1 VNCLFFLLQSYLFI
15 YLLLIVENLAFNKES
30 WVSNRRQLK
39 RHVRNQW
46 KHGHA
51 SRAVDGQLNEQ
62 NLDSCTV
69 LDNFDVD
76 KPVWMVNVG
85 RKAKIAGIVILT
97 WLGGQEDNGMLY
109 GSVFRWPM
117 DSELYTISMRSI
129 PQANV
134 LL

>member
-1 VNCLFFLLQSYLFI
+1 VFSS
-15 YLLLIVENLAFNKES
+15 VENLAFHKES

-51 SRAVDGQLNEQ
+51 ARAVDGQSNNHSLE
-62 NLDSCTV
+62 SCTV

-85 RKAKIAGIVILT
+85 RKAKISGVIIQT
-97 WLGGQEDNGMLY
+97 WLGGADNGMSCRLLFY
-109 GSVFRWPM
+109 FITQKFRLK
-117 DSELYTISMRSI
+117 S
-129 PQANV
+129 